1 MLFTLTTLPATK
13 IATQLKTMKAN
24 PARIVGLSSTL
35 KESTFNFRKA
45 IEKPMPRPTS
55 RLKRG
60 PAKQAVIAMLPSPR
74 FAMDML
80 VLRSPMLR
88 VLGWVGLGWVGW
100 GGVGWGGVGWGEVG
114 CCDWWDFGWV
124 EFVCGKVLVVCSCKY
139 RPLH

>member
-88 VLGWVGLGWVGW
+88 VLG
-100 GGVGWGGVGWGEVG
+100 GGGWGEVG

-124 EFVCGKVLVVCSCKY
+124 EFVCGKVLVVCSCIY

>member
-88 VLGWVGLGWVGW
+88 VLGWVALRCVSRRHGDARRKVVMVGLGGVDGGFVYSTFWYVGRIAFE
-100 GGVGWGGVGWGEVG
+100 G
-114 CCDWWDFGWV
+114 
-124 EFVCGKVLVVCSCKY
+124 
-139 RPLH
+139 